1 MRVLIRLTAP
11 CVALSEAH
19 AGINIGAI
27 RLDRAIKAHKSEAN
41 LTYAGYVICGSL
53 DINCDEPEG
62 SIFRWCELKR
72 AWHFGERIVR
82 HAKDCYAFYRRT
94 QYI

>member
-1 MRVLIRLTAP
+1 MAVMLYVRFRSLRNVEDLLYERG
-11 CVALSEAH
+11 V
-19 AGINIGAI
+19 
-27 RLDRAIKAHKSEAN
+27 D
-41 LTYAGYVICGSL
+41 AGYVICGSL